1 MNVSSEKLLVFDP
14 KEDNSF
20 FYHGVKQNNRDFTKK
35 ANRDVHFVFDRV
47 FSTEHTNQDV
57 FEGTT
62 KDVVDAVLDG
72 FNCSGNFFIYPTFLC
87 STNLNLLLLSIC
99 IWSNWSW

>member
-1 MNVSSEKLLVFDP
+1 MKVANEKLLVFDP

-35 ANRDVHFVFDRV
+35 ANRDVHFMFDRV
-47 FSTEHTNQDV
+47 FAEETSNQEV

-62 KDVVDAVLDG
+62 KDVVDAVLEG
-72 FNCSGNFFIYPTFLC
+72 FNCSGTHRHTYKFTC
-87 STNLNLLLLSIC
+87 R
-99 IWSNWSW
+99 WK